1 MIAINI
7 RLSVAADKNEVFQ
20 REQNQDVWIVAE
32 PDQKYICVLIKS
44 ILIAHV
50 ATINKYMR
58 R

>member
-1 MIAINI
+1 MTAINI
-7 RLSVAADKNEVFQ
+7 RLSAAVDKNEVFQ

-32 PDQKYICVLIKS
+32 PVQKYICVLIKS
-44 ILIAHV
+44 ILIVHV